1 MQCLMMKLLH
11 YLKVESDGDF
21 MAKAKKDGEYL
32 HCYIKSDIMSKLNQ
46 YVDET
51 GYSKTVVVE
60 KALKQFLENNQKS
73 KE

>member
-1 MQCLMMKLLH
+1 MQCLMMKQLP

-32 HCYIKSDIMSKLNQ
+32 HCYIKSDIMSTLNQ
-46 YVDET
+46 YVEET

-60 KALKQFLENNQKS
+60 KALKLFLENVQNPK
-73 KE
+73 K